1 MGGLG
6 PLDWPTTLGKIA
18 GELDARLD
26 GVRRHEATYVTL
38 LRADGGGRDGAAAEI
53 LRRPTATESTTVVAA
68 RAEVEAA
75 DVVSAPEEV
84 ALRRWLAAYREW
96 ADRNGV
102 AS

>member
-6 PLDWPTTLGKIA
+6 PLDGPTTLGNMA

-26 GVRRHEATYVTL
+26 GLRRHEATYAAM
-38 LRADGGGRDGAAAEI
+38 LRADGGGRDGTAAEI
-53 LRRPTATESTTVVAA
+53 LRQPPATESTMVVAA

-84 ALRRWLAAYREW
+84 TLRRWLAAYREW
-96 ADRNGV
+96 AERNGV